1 MPTATITFTAQNN
14 HQFTTSD
21 VVDVFT
27 ADDLTNITT
36 GDQITDTD
44 GNRFT
49 IADRV
54 QVRRSPPMHRL
65 TLVRT

>member
-1 MPTATITFTAQNN
+1 MPSTFTTQGN

-21 VVDVFT
+21 VVEVFT

-44 GNRFT
+44 GNRYT

-54 QVRRSPPMHRL
+54 QVRRSPPLYRL
-65 TLVRT
+65 TLART

>member
-21 VVDVFT
+21 VVEVFT
-27 ADDLTNITT
+27 GDDLDYITT
-36 GDQITDTD
+36 GDQVTDSD
-44 GNRFT
+44 GNRYT

-54 QVRRSPPMHRL
+54 QVRRSPPLHRL
-65 TLVRT
+65 TLVRM